1 MILKLT
7 VWMYDLVWKIIMVVC
22 TVAPVWMS
30 L

>member
-7 VWMYDLVWKIIMVVC
+7 VWMYGLVSKIIMVVC
-22 TVAPVWMS
+22 TVALVWMS